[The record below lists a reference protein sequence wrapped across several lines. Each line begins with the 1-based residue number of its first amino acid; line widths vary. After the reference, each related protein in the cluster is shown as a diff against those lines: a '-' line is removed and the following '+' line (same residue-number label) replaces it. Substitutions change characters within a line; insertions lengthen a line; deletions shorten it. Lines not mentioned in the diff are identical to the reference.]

1 MATEIKLPALKE
13 NVEVVEINAIKVAV
27 GDVIAKDQAL
37 LEVQADKAALETDR
51 EFWRIAQVVGDGLGD
66 GRVLVRPS
74 GTEPV
79 VRVMVEADTEAAAEQ
94 AAVRLATAVEI
105 ACGSPRP

>member
-37 LEVQADKAALETDR
+37 LEVQADKAALEVPSPQAGTTINTDLQQCLR
-51 EFWRIAQVVGDGLGD
+51 SQ
-66 GRVLVRPS
+66 S
-74 GTEPV
+74 GE
-79 VRVMVEADTEAAAEQ
+79 
-94 AAVRLATAVEI
+94 
-105 ACGSPRP
+105 